1 MVQTP
6 TLRQLE
12 YLVAVADRGGFHR
25 AARAC
30 GVSQPGLSAQ
40 IRQLE
45 GLLDLCL
52 LERDHRR
59 VRLTA
64 AGEEIARRARAVLA
78 ETRGLVEAARS
89 LQRPLCGPLR
99 IGVIPTVAPYLLPH
113 ALPRVRRRHPELR
126 LGLVEATTAELVA
139 ALGRGDLDLLL
150 LALEAS
156 LDGLA
161 TRVLFRDPFHVAL
174 PPGHRLAGRRRL
186 READL
191 ADEPV
196 LLLEDGHCLRA
207 QVLEVCRTGGAREL
221 GDFRATSLATLVEL
235 VRGGAGLTLL
245 PELALRVEGRRAAL
259 ALVPFASPAPFRTIG
274 LAWRPSSGRTHE
286 YELLAESL
294 APPAS

>member
-174 PPGHRLAGRRRL
+174 PPAIGSPAAAACARRTWPTSPCCCSRTATACGRRCSRC
-186 READL
+186 A
-191 ADEPV
+191 AQAA
-196 LLLEDGHCLRA
+196 RA
-207 QVLEVCRTGGAREL
+207 SS
-221 GDFRATSLATLVEL
+221 ATSA
-235 VRGGAGLTLL
+235 R
-245 PELALRVEGRRAAL
+245 
-259 ALVPFASPAPFRTIG
+259 
-274 LAWRPSSGRTHE
+274 
-286 YELLAESL
+286 
-294 APPAS
+294 PASRRWSSWCAAVPV